1 MEAQYLDV
9 VKRYSRGEPGKR
21 GCDSLAKLFGQAVVA
36 MEETHDGMKDILG
49 DLFQGGITYGEAG
62 QFFTPENVGRMM
74 AQMMVSDVPEEVQH
88 QPKRVCDPAC
98 GSGRLLLAVAE
109 IQRHWIFVGQDI
121 DLRCVR
127 MTAINLALRN
137 LYGYVIWGNSLADE
151 RRLVYRTGFNLAGFL
166 CEVPVGECPEPI
178 QQLAMNANREAESPL
193 GSNALSSFD
202 SDVMSVERIA
212 SPKTQ
217 LRLF

>member
-1 MEAQYLDV
+1 
-9 VKRYSRGEPGKR
+9 
-21 GCDSLAKLFGQAVVA
+21 
-36 MEETHDGMKDILG
+36 
-49 DLFQGGITYGEAG
+49 
-62 QFFTPENVGRMM
+62 
-74 AQMMVSDVPEEVQH
+74 
-88 QPKRVCDPAC
+88 VCDPAC

-151 RRLVYRTGFNLAGFL
+151 HRLVYRTGFNLAGFIS
-166 CEVPVGECPEPI
+166 EVPLASCPEPV
-178 QQLAMNANREAESPL
+178 QQIATNPTPPL
-193 GSNALSSFD
+193 T
-202 SDVMSVERIA
+202 EC
-212 SPKTQ
+212 SPKEPHPTPTEDHGEPSPRRVNQ